1 MRLGSDRLR
10 RCSRSARCRAS
21 AAELEMFLTE
31 GKQDRAQIGSGLTRS
46 SSAEGTLSERVR
58 APREP
63 TLYIASRQESE
74 VAGADGVAAS
84 RLSRPG
90 VDAIVIALVL
100 AAPNSQLAPR
110 ATI

>member
-1 MRLGSDRLR
+1 MAGVAVAQ
-10 RCSRSARCRAS
+10 RSANA
-21 AAELEMFLTE
+21 
-31 GKQDRAQIGSGLTRS
+31 
-46 SSAEGTLSERVR
+46 VR